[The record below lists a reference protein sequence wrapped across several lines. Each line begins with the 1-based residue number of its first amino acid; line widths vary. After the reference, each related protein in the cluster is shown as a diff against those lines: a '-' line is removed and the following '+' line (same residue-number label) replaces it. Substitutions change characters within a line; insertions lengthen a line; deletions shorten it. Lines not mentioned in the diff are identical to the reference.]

1 MTTDALF
8 AQLKH
13 PNPYM
18 RERAMVELA
27 EAQAPG
33 TIEKLLANLGEE
45 DVVYRRASVKTL
57 GVMGAEAVPP
67 VANLLLESDNVTIR
81 SSCAKALAQHALNCG
96 DQPFPQAGLDALKVS
111 VNDENPVVHIASA
124 MALGE
129 IGPAALEIVTD
140 TLAATENLSL
150 AVSLTNALAA
160 IGTPEAAETLK
171 QTAADESADGYVRES
186 ANSALSRIDMV
197 SKYSR

>member
-33 TIEKLLANLGEE
+33 TIEKLLANLGED
-45 DVVYRRASVKTL
+45 DVVYRRASVKAL
-57 GVMGAEAVPP
+57 GVMGPEAVPP
-67 VANLLLESDNVTIR
+67 IAKLLVESDNVTIR

-96 DQPFPQAGLDALKVS
+96 DEPFPQVGLDALKVS
-111 VNDENPVVHIASA
+111 VTDDNPVVHIASA

-129 IGPAALEIVTD
+129 IGPAALGIVTE
-140 TLAATENLSL
+140 TLAITDNLSL

-171 QTAADESADGYVRES
+171 TIATDESVDDYVRES

-197 SKYSR
+197 DQYSR